1 MSLPIRLVERGGSVI
16 NLDCL
21 NYFFTVKK
29 TIPTLPI
36 PVVGQR
42 YALDANIVNAEIRL
56 VCMLRDDDCSSS
68 DLNDLKAVGSID
80 FSSTSG
86 GDGYLVGGGAQII
99 PAIADFNGSQVKIQA
114 SDLSTITANFNT
126 GTNSNSTTGNTVT
139 VGLGGLSDP
148 VKGSDVASRLK
159 TALESNSN
167 FNDRFTVVRGNG
179 RLAATLPNNER
190 QTKLTFT
197 QKVAGAAGNNFS
209 PEFVSPMNADNTI
222 DNNESVPHPAVS
234 TFTGGSSNNCR
245 SAGDKAQ
252 DILAN
257 IVNSNFTGLLGKGVV
272 GLGTFGGENT
282 LIEWVDP
289 NGGRGFTD
297 DINHED
303 YIVGLQIP
311 YNSLR
316 HASMGTVGDPIQGY
330 EPRNFMM
337 ITGHVDSDE
346 QGSAANDKPASVA
359 FDPTDKYT
367 GISGTLKD
375 CELKYDAGNT
385 VYEVTL
391 TFAPIDYL
399 LGV

>member
-29 TIPTLPI
+29 NIPTLPI

-42 YALDANIVNAEIRL
+42 YALDANIVNAEIRMI
-56 VCMLRDDDCSSS
+56 CILRDDDCSSS

-86 GDGYLVGGGAQII
+86 GQGYLVGENAQII
-99 PAIADFNGSQVKIQA
+99 PAIADFNGSQVKVQA
-114 SDLSTITANFNT
+114 SDLSTITADFNT
-126 GTNSNSTTGNTVT
+126 GSNSNSTSGNTVT

-159 TALESNSN
+159 TALEANSN
-167 FNDRFTVVRGNG
+167 FSDRFTVVLGNG
-179 RLAATLPNNER
+179 RLAATLPSNEKA
-190 QTKLTFT
+190 TKLTFT

-222 DNNESVPHPAVS
+222 DNNESVPHPAIS

-272 GLGTFGGENT
+272 GLGTFGGEDT
-282 LIEWVDP
+282 LTEWLDP
-289 NGGRGFTD
+289 NGGRGYLD

-330 EPRNFMM
+330 EPRNFLFV
-337 ITGHVDSDE
+337 TGHAKTE
-346 QGSAANDKPASVA
+346 QQGSSANDEPASAV
-359 FDPTDKYT
+359 FDPTNKYT
-367 GISGTLKD
+367 GIHGCITECNIS
-375 CELKYDAGNT
+375 YIAGDT
-385 VYEVTL
+385 TYSADI
-391 TFAPIDYL
+391 TFQPIDMIM
-399 LGV
+399 GI